1 LRKGKKGAVLFVGD
15 LQTLDQLSMDFFDA
29 GFTQMS
35 RTLGSAL
42 QGVNTVVHRG
52 VYPGSAP
59 GLQMYAMISELEAP
73 VKKLAEM
80 AKEAAMDKAVLES
93 TMAKF
98 LGVDG

>member
-1 LRKGKKGAVLFVGD
+1 MPGA
-15 LQTLDQLSMDFFDA
+15 
-29 GFTQMS
+29 
-35 RTLGSAL
+35 
-42 QGVNTVVHRG
+42 NTVVHRG

-80 AKEAAMDKAVLES
+80 AKEAAMDKSVLES
-93 TMAKF
+93 TVAKF